1 MRKDLVIIVLVGVC
15 LAFSEAAAKNKKKK
29 PASGGKPLPGGFQ
42 NADANNPDVKAAA
55 DFVLS
60 EIKKDAACT
69 GVTLVEVTKAKHK
82 VVAGSVYDLKL
93 KFKTAANKVKKCKVM
108 VMRDLPDTASGK
120 TVGEHKLMSSGKAK
134 SKPSKKDCA
143 CVNFTN

>member
-1 MRKDLVIIVLVGVC
+1 MRKDLVIVILVGVC
-15 LAFSEAAAKNKKKK
+15 LAFSEAPPPKKKK
-29 PASGGKPLPGGFQ
+29 PAGKPMPGSFQ
-42 NADANNPDVKAAA
+42 NADANSPEVKAAA

-60 EIKKDAACT
+60 EIKKEAACT

-108 VMRDLPDTASGK
+108 VMRDLPDTAAGQ
-120 TVGEHKLMSSGKAK
+120 TVGQHKLMGTGKPK

-143 CVNFTN
+143 CVNFAN